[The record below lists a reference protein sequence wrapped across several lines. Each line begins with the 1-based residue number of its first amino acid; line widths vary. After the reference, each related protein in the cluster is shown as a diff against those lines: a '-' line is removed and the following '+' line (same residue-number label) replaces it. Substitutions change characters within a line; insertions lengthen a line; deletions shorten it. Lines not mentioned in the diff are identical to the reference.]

1 MADYYTSFSFI
12 LELDKS
18 SRDQALAL
26 YERLQQVI
34 GDGSACEG
42 TEPPPQDGL
51 TLQAIELAAEMDD
64 WLGFMA
70 FPVDSGVWIRD
81 CDENGSP
88 NNVAVFVQAV
98 LKMLG
103 SKALVAFAWA
113 DTCSKPRTDGFGG
126 GAAAITRQKIDYVN
140 TSAWC
145 SIRKEQH
152 TPSDDD
158 LSGLIAIYLENKG
171 QLCPVCGSPEIV
183 GDGGFDVDAG
193 GASQEIGCNNCQ
205 SSWMDVY
212 ALSGFESLQR
222 GQPS

>member
-70 FPVDSGVWIRD
+70 SPVDSGVWIRD

-88 NNVAVFVQAV
+88 NRGRLRKRKIKHAKPVVAV
-98 LKMLG
+98 
-103 SKALVAFAWA
+103 LVA
-113 DTCSKPRTDGFGG
+113 
-126 GAAAITRQKIDYVN
+126 
-140 TSAWC
+140 
-145 SIRKEQH
+145 
-152 TPSDDD
+152 
-158 LSGLIAIYLENKG
+158 
-171 QLCPVCGSPEIV
+171 
-183 GDGGFDVDAG
+183 
-193 GASQEIGCNNCQ
+193 
-205 SSWMDVY
+205 
-212 ALSGFESLQR
+212 
-222 GQPS
+222 